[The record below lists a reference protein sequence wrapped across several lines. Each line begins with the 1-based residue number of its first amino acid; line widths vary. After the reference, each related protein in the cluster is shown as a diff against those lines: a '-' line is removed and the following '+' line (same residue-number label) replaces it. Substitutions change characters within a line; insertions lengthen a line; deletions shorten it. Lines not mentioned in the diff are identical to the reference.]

1 MSRSGRSGRVRRE
14 PVPVPVRPFVYT
26 HATKNAGSRAKDI
39 FAQKVTFVW
48 EKPILAIES
57 RASSRVVARAPLCP
71 RCPRPGKSST
81 DRLCV
86 RARAPSS
93 VSSNSPTHDASTRR
107 DNQSNESRDFS
118 PHLHRA
124 APSSRRSRSR
134 SRSPAR
140 RPRRPSLRPR
150 ASRRSRAR
158 DRSIV
163 ARVRPSRRRVPT
175 RQSAGAPV
183 ASERKPGVPAGD
195 AVATLIIP
203 VTFPHSTRRERHER
217 THARRRTPTPR
228 IASSPA
234 TRAFVSARVRRRGRV
249 SVVSARRGAA
259 STNRRFVGVSARQRA
274 SERGVRRALTRTL
287 VDDARAD
294 RGAS

>member
-175 RQSAGAPV
+175 RRSAGAPV

-195 AVATLIIP
+195 AVSTLIIP

-249 SVVSARRGAA
+249 SA
-259 STNRRFVGVSARQRA
+259 STNRRFVGVSARQSA
-274 SERGVRRALTRTL
+274 AERGV
-287 VDDARAD
+287 
-294 RGAS
+294 

>member
-86 RARAPSS
+86 RARARAL
-93 VSSNSPTHDASTRR
+93 VSLIELAN
-107 DNQSNESRDFS
+107 
-118 PHLHRA
+118 
-124 APSSRRSRSR
+124 
-134 SRSPAR
+134 AR
-140 RPRRPSLRPR
+140 RVDATRQSIERIARFFPRTFT
-150 ASRRSRAR
+150 ARRRR
-158 DRSIV
+158 RV
-163 ARVRPSRRRVPT
+163 VRVRVRVRPRGVRVAHLFVRARRVV
-175 RQSAGAPV
+175 RARAIVRSSHASAHRVDECRRAGAPV
-183 ASERKPGVPAGD
+183 ASGRKPGVPSGD
-195 AVATLIIP
+195 AVSTLIIP
-203 VTFPHSTRRERHER
+203 VTFPYSTRHERHER
-217 THARRRTPTPR
+217 YHARRRTPTPR

-234 TRAFVSARVRRRGRV
+234 TRAFVSAFVRRRGRV
-249 SVVSARRGAA
+249 SVVSSRRGAA
-259 STNRRFVGVSARQRA
+259 STNRHSSASARVSARQSAA
-274 SERGVRRALTRTL
+274 SDAL
-287 VDDARAD
+287 
-294 RGAS
+294 

>member
-1 MSRSGRSGRVRRE
+1 MRKICTSPPPASPSTATAIAPRTWRAPIADTRTDDTTARGERAIIGQSHRSGPPPVSRSGRSGRVRRE

-150 ASRRSRAR
+150 SSRRTRAR

-175 RQSAGAPV
+175 RRSAGRV
-183 ASERKPGVPAGD
+183 A
-195 AVATLIIP
+195 
-203 VTFPHSTRRERHER
+203 RREESL
-217 THARRRTPTPR
+217 
-228 IASSPA
+228 ASRPGMPSQP
-234 TRAFVSARVRRRGRV
+234 
-249 SVVSARRGAA
+249 
-259 STNRRFVGVSARQRA
+259 
-274 SERGVRRALTRTL
+274 
-287 VDDARAD
+287 
-294 RGAS
+294 

>member
-134 SRSPAR
+134 SPAR

-175 RQSAGAPV
+175 RRSAGAPV

-195 AVATLIIP
+195 AVSTLIIP
-203 VTFPHSTRRERHER
+203 VTFPYSTRRERHER

-234 TRAFVSARVRRRGRV
+234 TRAFVSARVRRRGRG
-249 SVVSARRGAA
+249 SVVSSRRHSSASAR
-259 STNRRFVGVSARQRA
+259 VSARQSAA
-274 SERGVRRALTRTL
+274 S
-287 VDDARAD
+287 DAR
-294 RGAS
+294 